1 VDLASY
7 AELAVRLVNTR
18 TPEGDRLSDLDQ
30 LRALLTLGPHLSG
43 RVGRSDLE
51 AMHELRADLRAIFE
65 AVDAGDES
73 AAADRLNALLVQH
86 PVHPQISG
94 HDEQRWHLHISE
106 SGSVPDR
113 YAAGAAMGLAV
124 YISAEGLDRL
134 AICRSVPCQNV
145 FIDTS
150 SNRSRRYCS
159 DGCAGRAEPAMHAAS
174 QAGVPGGPS
183 RNDGLGQ

>member
-1 VDLASY
+1 MDLASY
-7 AELAVRLVNTR
+7 AELAVQLVNTS
-18 TPEGDRLSDLDQ
+18 TPEEDRLGDLDA

-43 RVGRSDLE
+43 RVGWPDLE
-51 AMHELRADLRAIFE
+51 AMLELRADLRSIFE
-65 AVDAGDES
+65 SVAAGDEND
-73 AAADRLNALLVQH
+73 AAERLNSLLIQH
-86 PVHPQISG
+86 PVHPQVSG
-94 HDEQRWHLHISE
+94 HDGQRWHLHITE

-134 AICRSVPCQNV
+134 AICASGPCRNV

-159 DGCAGRAEPAMHAAS
+159 DLCAGRAEVGLQAA
-174 QAGVPGGPS
+174 GPS
-183 RNDGLGQ
+183 FSEGLGQ